1 MKDNSSLIFTEVL
14 TRSMH
19 SSAASS
25 HRRGRT
31 YNTRKLAQFLCAGAA
46 VAMSIK
52 HVNPKGWPDPSGYS
66 NVIVGEGK
74 LVAIAG
80 QIGCDPLTE
89 ELVSDDFAQQSRQ
102 ALANVLT
109 ALEAAG
115 GKAEHLIRLTWYI
128 TERDAFLRH
137 SPIIEEAHR
146 EELGGH
152 SPVMS
157 VVVVSG
163 LLEPRAKV
171 QIEATALIKPTANTK
186 ATKVK
191 AKKRKRSSA

>member
-1 MKDNSSLIFTEVL
+1 
-14 TRSMH
+14 
-19 SSAASS
+19 
-25 HRRGRT
+25 
-31 YNTRKLAQFLCAGAA
+31 
-46 VAMSIK
+46 MSIK
-52 HVNPKGWPDPSGYS
+52 QVNPKGWPDPSGYS
-66 NVIVGEGK
+66 NVIVGDGK

-80 QIGCDPLTE
+80 QIGCDPITE

-128 TERDAFLRH
+128 TDRDAFLRH
-137 SPIIEEAHR
+137 SALIEDAHR

-152 SPVMS
+152 APVMS

-171 QIEATALIKPTANTK
+171 QIEATALVRPRANTK
-186 ATKVK
+186 VTKSKGK
-191 AKKRKRSSA
+191 AARKTK

>member
-1 MKDNSSLIFTEVL
+1 
-14 TRSMH
+14 
-19 SSAASS
+19 
-25 HRRGRT
+25 
-31 YNTRKLAQFLCAGAA
+31 
-46 VAMSIK
+46 MSIK
-52 HVNPKGWPDPSGYS
+52 QVNPKGWPDPSGYS
-66 NVIVGEGK
+66 HVIVGEGK

-80 QIGCDPLTE
+80 QTGCDPITE

-128 TERDAFLRH
+128 TDRDAFLRH
-137 SPIIEEAHR
+137 SAIIEDAHR

-152 SPVMS
+152 SPAMS

-171 QIEATALIKPTANTK
+171 QIEATALIKPGVNKKVTK
-186 ATKVK
+186 ATKVTK
-191 AKKRKRSSA
+191 VKTKKKKRSSR

>member
-1 MKDNSSLIFTEVL
+1 
-14 TRSMH
+14 
-19 SSAASS
+19 
-25 HRRGRT
+25 
-31 YNTRKLAQFLCAGAA
+31 
-46 VAMSIK
+46 MSIK

-66 NVIVGEGK
+66 NVIVGDGK

-128 TERDAFLRH
+128 TDRDAFLRH
-137 SPIIEEAHR
+137 STMIEDAHR

-152 SPVMS
+152 SPAMS

-171 QIEATALIKPTANTK
+171 QIEATAVVKTRANPK
-186 ATKVK
+186 SKKSKKKV
-191 AKKRKRSSA
+191 AKR

>member
-1 MKDNSSLIFTEVL
+1 MAT
-14 TRSMH
+14 
-19 SSAASS
+19 
-25 HRRGRT
+25 
-31 YNTRKLAQFLCAGAA
+31 
-46 VAMSIK
+46 SIK
-52 HVNPKGWPDPSGYS
+52 QVNPKGWPDPSGYS

-74 LVAIAG
+74 VVAIAG

-128 TERDAFLRH
+128 TDRDAFVRH
-137 SPIIEEAHR
+137 SEIIEDAHR

-152 SPVMS
+152 SPAMS

-171 QIEATALIKPTANTK
+171 QIEATALIKPGVNTK
-186 ATKVK
+186 VTKSKIKVTN
-191 AKKRKRSSA
+191 KKKKTKK

>member
-1 MKDNSSLIFTEVL
+1 
-14 TRSMH
+14 
-19 SSAASS
+19 
-25 HRRGRT
+25 
-31 YNTRKLAQFLCAGAA
+31 
-46 VAMSIK
+46 MSIK
-52 HVNPKGWPDPSGYS
+52 QVNPKGWPDPSGYS

-80 QIGCDPLTE
+80 QIGCDPITE
-89 ELVSDDFAQQSRQ
+89 ELVSEDFAQQSRQ

-115 GKAEHLIRLTWYI
+115 GRAEHLIRLTWYI
-128 TERDAFLRH
+128 TDRDAFLRH
-137 SPIIEEAHR
+137 SAIIEDAHR

-157 VVVVSG
+157 VVIVSG

-171 QIEATALIKPTANTK
+171 QIEATALVKPATDTK
-186 ATKVK
+186 LRKS
-191 AKKRKRSSA
+191 KRKITGKR

>member
-1 MKDNSSLIFTEVL
+1 MAT
-14 TRSMH
+14 
-19 SSAASS
+19 
-25 HRRGRT
+25 
-31 YNTRKLAQFLCAGAA
+31 
-46 VAMSIK
+46 SIK
-52 HVNPKGWPDPSGYS
+52 QVNPKGWPDPSGYS

-80 QIGCDPLTE
+80 QIGWDPITE

-115 GKAEHLIRLTWYI
+115 GRAEHLIRLTWHI
-128 TERDAFLRH
+128 TDRDAFLRH
-137 SPIIEEAHR
+137 SEIIEDAHR

-152 SPVMS
+152 SPAMS

-171 QIEATALIKPTANTK
+171 QIEATALVKARANTKATK

-191 AKKRKRSSA
+191 AKSKKRSSA

>member
-1 MKDNSSLIFTEVL
+1 MKSLKQL
-14 TRSMH
+14 
-19 SSAASS
+19 
-25 HRRGRT
+25 
-31 YNTRKLAQFLCAGAA
+31 
-46 VAMSIK
+46 
-52 HVNPKGWPDPSGYS
+52 NPKDWPHPSGYS
-66 NVIVGEGK
+66 NVIVGKGSI
-74 LVAIAG
+74 VAISG

-128 TERDAFLRH
+128 TDRDAFLH
-137 SPIIEEAHR
+137 SSAIIEHAHQ

-152 SPVMS
+152 APAMS

-163 LLEPRAKV
+163 LLEARAKV
-171 QIEATALIKPTANTK
+171 QIEATALLK
-186 ATKVK
+186 ARASGKRTKVT
-191 AKKRKRSSA
+191 AKSRRK

>member
-1 MKDNSSLIFTEVL
+1 MAT
-14 TRSMH
+14 
-19 SSAASS
+19 
-25 HRRGRT
+25 
-31 YNTRKLAQFLCAGAA
+31 
-46 VAMSIK
+46 SIK
-52 HVNPKGWPDPSGYS
+52 QVNPKGWPDPSGYS

-74 LVAIAG
+74 VVAIAG

-128 TERDAFLRH
+128 TDRDAFVRH
-137 SPIIEEAHR
+137 SEIIEDAHR

-152 SPVMS
+152 SPAMS
-157 VVVVSG
+157 VIVVSG

-171 QIEATALIKPTANTK
+171 QIEATALIKPGVNTK
-186 ATKVK
+186 STKGTKVK
-191 AKKRKRSSA
+191 VKRKKRSSR

>member
-1 MKDNSSLIFTEVL
+1 MSTLI
-14 TRSMH
+14 
-19 SSAASS
+19 
-25 HRRGRT
+25 
-31 YNTRKLAQFLCAGAA
+31 KQ
-46 VAMSIK
+46 
-52 HVNPKGWPDPSGYS
+52 VNPKGWPDPSGYS

-80 QIGCDPLTE
+80 QIGCDPITE

-115 GKAEHLIRLTWYI
+115 GGAQHLVRLTWYI
-128 TERDAFLRH
+128 TDRDAFLRH
-137 SPIIEEAHR
+137 SAIIEDAHR

-152 SPVMS
+152 SPAMS
-157 VVVVSG
+157 VVVVAG

-171 QIEATALIKPTANTK
+171 QIEATALIKPGLTRSSRSRK
-186 ATKVK
+186 ASSQRR
-191 AKKRKRSSA
+191 RKRQEISP

>member
-1 MKDNSSLIFTEVL
+1 
-14 TRSMH
+14 
-19 SSAASS
+19 
-25 HRRGRT
+25 
-31 YNTRKLAQFLCAGAA
+31 
-46 VAMSIK
+46 MSIK
-52 HVNPKGWPDPSGYS
+52 QVNPKGWADPSGYS

-80 QIGCDPLTE
+80 QIGCDPITE

-115 GKAEHLIRLTWYI
+115 GRAEHLIRLTWYI
-128 TERDAFLRH
+128 TDRDAFLRH
-137 SPIIEEAHR
+137 SAIIEDAHR

-152 SPVMS
+152 SPAMS

-171 QIEATALIKPTANTK
+171 QIEATALVKPRAKTEVTK
-186 ATKVK
+186 S
-191 AKKRKRSSA
+191 KRKVTKKKT

>member
-1 MKDNSSLIFTEVL
+1 
-14 TRSMH
+14 
-19 SSAASS
+19 
-25 HRRGRT
+25 
-31 YNTRKLAQFLCAGAA
+31 
-46 VAMSIK
+46 MSIK
-52 HVNPKGWPDPSGYS
+52 QVNPKGWPDPSGFS
-66 NVIVGEGK
+66 HVIVGEGK

-80 QIGCDPLTE
+80 QIGCDPLSE

-128 TERDAFLRH
+128 TDRDAFVRN
-137 SPIIEEAHR
+137 SAIIEHAHR

-152 SPVMS
+152 APAMS

-163 LLEPRAKV
+163 LLESRAKV
-171 QIEATALIKPTANTK
+171 QIEATALIKPRAKPKITK
-186 ATKVK
+186 PRRRS
-191 AKKRKRSSA
+191 RK